1 VNSFFLTQLPVWH
14 PFREERLPHLA
25 LAVPMGD
32 GGDGAQVPLADG
44 VAVDV
49 CLSNDG
55 EQETENRRIRRRFA
69 RVSVANVEGSARA
82 PERLARNG
90 ESARVRGGE

>member
-14 PFREERLPHLA
+14 PFREER
-25 LAVPMGD
+25 
-32 GGDGAQVPLADG
+32 VPLADG